1 MQQIVIIDYGSQYT
15 HLISNRIRKMGVYTE
30 IIADDEEI
38 PENVAGIILSGGP
51 NSVYEKNAPQV
62 KEEVFK
68 HVVPV
73 LGLCYGHQLIG
84 QYFGGKVKAGKVKEY
99 GVAELSVFDSSIF
112 ANLDAKEQVWMSHG
126 DAIQELPEGFK
137 TIGSTVDCSV
147 AAMENS
153 EKKIFGFQFH
163 PEVTHSI
170 HGVTIL
176 SNFVFGVCE
185 CKKNWNMDN
194 YIDEIMQKIQQKV
207 GDKKVF
213 MLVSGGVDS
222 SVAFTLLNKALDTK
236 NVYGLFINNGLLRKG
251 EFEQVNEMMNKLE
264 IDNFNSIDASDEF
277 LDKLENVYDPEKKRR
292 IIGDTFIDVQKK
304 CLDTVGLNGDEWLL
318 GQGTIYPD
326 IIESKGTKHAD
337 LIKTHHNRVPQIQK
351 MIKEGRVIEPL
362 DHLYKDEVREM
373 GLKLELSKELV
384 YRHPFPGP
392 GLGIRCL
399 CNEVTEEIGNEEEIN
414 NNIQELVDTID
425 NSLKGYAI
433 PLRSVGVQ
441 GDVRTYRH
449 PAVIEGKASW
459 NTLEKVSTKLTNSV
473 PDINRVIYRLTE
485 KRENQENEENLETGM
500 YITQKRL
507 DVLRE
512 ADNIAMEMLNE
523 HDVNNKVWQMP
534 TILVPWGAD
543 GKESIILRPVGSM
556 EAMTAEFS
564 KLDNVFVKKLAENIM
579 ATGLFS
585 AVFFDV
591 TNKPPGTIEWE

>member
-1 MQQIVIIDYGSQYT
+1 
-15 HLISNRIRKMGVYTE
+15 
-30 IIADDEEI
+30 
-38 PENVAGIILSGGP
+38 
-51 NSVYEKNAPQV
+51 
-62 KEEVFK
+62 
-68 HVVPV
+68 
-73 LGLCYGHQLIG
+73 
-84 QYFGGKVKAGKVKEY
+84 
-99 GVAELSVFDSSIF
+99 
-112 ANLDAKEQVWMSHG
+112 
-126 DAIQELPEGFK
+126 
-137 TIGSTVDCSV
+137 
-147 AAMENS
+147 
-153 EKKIFGFQFH
+153 
-163 PEVTHSI
+163 
-170 HGVTIL
+170 
-176 SNFVFGVCE
+176 
-185 CKKNWNMDN
+185 
-194 YIDEIMQKIQQKV
+194 
-207 GDKKVF
+207 
-213 MLVSGGVDS
+213 
-222 SVAFTLLNKALDTK
+222 
-236 NVYGLFINNGLLRKG
+236 
-251 EFEQVNEMMNKLE
+251 
-264 IDNFNSIDASDEF
+264 
-277 LDKLENVYDPEKKRR
+277 
-292 IIGDTFIDVQKK
+292 
-304 CLDTVGLNGDEWLL
+304 
-318 GQGTIYPD
+318 
-326 IIESKGTKHAD
+326 
-337 LIKTHHNRVPQIQK
+337 
-351 MIKEGRVIEPL
+351 
-362 DHLYKDEVREM
+362 
-373 GLKLELSKELV
+373 
-384 YRHPFPGP
+384 
-392 GLGIRCL
+392 GIRCL
-399 CNEVTEEIGNEEEIN
+399 CNEVTKEIGNEEEIN